1 MSDLDQIPLADLVSI
16 PTPELLRFYDRA
28 ITSLNHDRML
38 LSGGY
43 AEGMGGIPSGES
55 LGLCFIAS
63 HDASVRLAAIT
74 AELYRRTFTDTGVT
88 AKAVVSKFHGNSVD
102 GI

>member
-1 MSDLDQIPLADLVSI
+1 MSDLEEIPLSEVVSI

-28 ITSLNHDRML
+28 ITSLDHDRML

-55 LGLCFIAS
+55 LGLTFVAS
-63 HDASVRLAAIT
+63 HDAAMRLATIS
-74 AELYRRTFTDTGVT
+74 AELFRRTFTDVGVT

-102 GI
+102 ET